1 MMTKVFAED
10 EARALF
16 RSQEIDKLNNE
27 MFQVGMAIIE
37 KEISGHQETAEAVPS
52 PTTSDEWTKVPEV
65 QRNAKGWAFDPL
77 RYADPWNQT
86 VDGKGIKTC
95 AVDFG
100 QGSFPE
106 QNKGQQ
112 WFDHPSGYYG
122 QPAESPT
129 GCGKGQGWA
138 PNKGAQWS
146 EAPMTNEYGKGQW
159 IDHEPED
166 PWIPGR
172 KGDKGQG
179 C

>member
-1 MMTKVFAED
+1 MMAKVFAED

-27 MFQVGMAIIE
+27 MFQVGMAISE
-37 KEISGHQETAEAVPS
+37 KEIGGHQEAAEAVPS

-77 RYADPWNQT
+77 RTIDPLRYADPWSKT
-86 VDGKGIKTC
+86 VDGKDIKTG

-106 QNKGQQ
+106 QNKGHQ

-122 QPAESPT
+122 QPAQSPT
-129 GCGKGQGWA
+129 GCCKGQGWA
-138 PNKGAQWS
+138 PNRCS
-146 EAPMTNEYGKGQW
+146 VE
-159 IDHEPED
+159 
-166 PWIPGR
+166 
-172 KGDKGQG
+172 
-179 C
+179 